1 MINVVQFSGG
11 KDSTCML
18 LMMLERGM
26 VVDKI
31 IFCDTGM
38 EFPQMYEHIKAV
50 DDYIFKNY
58 NKRIEIIK
66 AEKGFEY
73 YMFDHIKTRGKNK
86 GKQGYGWATMGIRW
100 CTTLLKQ
107 QVSSKFLREL
117 KEPYTNYIGIAYDE
131 PKRHAK
137 KAENV
142 VHPLFDWGITEKQA
156 LEYCYSKGFNWGGL
170 YDHFDRVSCW
180 CCPMKSMSELK
191 TLYEKYPDLWN
202 KLKEMDNKSYN
213 QFKSNYSVQDL
224 ENKFLTNNK

>member
-1 MINVVQFSGG
+1 
-11 KDSTCML
+11 
-18 LMMLERGM
+18 MMLERGM

-38 EFPQMYEHIKAV
+38 EFPQMYEHIKKV
-50 DDYIFKNY
+50 DEYIFKNY

-66 AEKGFEY
+66 AEKDFEY

-107 QVSSKFLREL
+107 QVASKFLREL

-142 VHPLFDWGITEKQA
+142 VHPLFDWGIAEKQA
-156 LEYCYSKGFNWGGL
+156 LEYCYSKGFNWSGL

-191 TLYEKYPDLWN
+191 ALYEKYPDLWN

-213 QFKSNYSVQDL
+213 QFKSTYSVQDL
-224 ENKFLTNNK
+224 ENKFLTNSK